1 MPSIYAD
8 ARYFIDAVIV
18 SQMTES
24 EHMVLVSDAV
34 VTLVR
39 LCSVGKEEVF
49 KAGALKAAT
58 ALMKSAL
65 GIPLEAGESGVADG
79 GGGGGG
85 GGGSGSAAAQT
96 EMPPAAPALA
106 VSAGFPAD
114 GGDDGQSVEATSA
127 DALDAVA
134 VAVQPRIVE
143 PGIVCN
149 AASLAIALLDPAG
162 ADSSPAAEAKAAI
175 VALTMLPVEVI
186 SQHATMICQQLGL
199 L

>member
-1 MPSIYAD
+1 
-8 ARYFIDAVIV
+8 
-18 SQMTES
+18 
-24 EHMVLVSDAV
+24 MVLVSDAV

-49 KAGALKAAT
+49 KAGALEAAT

-65 GIPLEAGESGVADG
+65 GIPLEAGEGGAADG
-79 GGGGGG
+79 GGGGDG
-85 GGGSGSAAAQT
+85 GSAAAQT
-96 EMPPAAPALA
+96 AKSPAAPAVA

-114 GGDDGQSVEATSA
+114 GGGRGQSVETTSA
-127 DALDAVA
+127 DALDAVP
-134 VAVQPRIVE
+134 VPVQPRIVE

-162 ADSSPAAEAKAAI
+162 VDSSPAAEAKAAI